1 MNILTL
7 LHQSKLALNKE
18 SEIELAYLF
27 RGNIKNID
35 FIKLEKPW
43 YSGFFFQIIAF
54 FGKMLTNLSFLAKR

>member
-7 LHQSKLALNKE
+7 LHQSKLALNKD
-18 SEIELAYLF
+18 SKEIELAYLF

-43 YSGFFFQIIAF
+43 YSGFFFSNHSF
-54 FGKMLTNLSFLAKR
+54 FFSQNVNQP